1 MAIQRALLTDSL
13 SSQLAS
19 STTIIGVT
27 NRKAVLSASGMIDIP
42 AIAKPVVPTSI
53 SALAVSAS
61 GRCVAIS
68 LARIDGAR
76 KITIRTKC
84 TV

>member
-1 MAIQRALLTDSL
+1 MATQRPGVTDSL

-19 STTIIGVT
+19 ITTISGVT
-27 NRKAVLSASGMIDIP
+27 KRMAVLSASGMILNA
-42 AIAKPVVPTSI
+42 AIAKPVVQTSI
-53 SALAVSAS
+53 NARTVSAK

-76 KITIRTKC
+76 KITISTRC